1 MPTNSS
7 KSSEGLRKRPW
18 CSVGFVTCCEFAD
31 VPSTCWFL
39 ARITRQT
46 LATDQ
51 PNLKFGDTMK
61 VHFICESRIVSVDHA
76 PVFQLKIP
84 AGTLRVF
91 LQNSSLWHF
100 GGNDWNGL
108 SSHHEFG
115 KASELASQ
123 ISIPARLTNRRRS
136 FQPSGRRC
144 PKMSAGGKVNFRETH
159 GWSCWYLHLWHQRDP
174 GSADW
179 LQMIRSRHDIDQ
191 FPPSGRLRRMQ
202 RKLKKLPCRC
212 SFCTIQ
218 PTKPNAVLING
229 INYQLKYDTW
239 VVLICK
245 IVEVGGSMLRARLRK
260 PRRPRRPRRPREPLR
275 AAVLLLRR
283 SLAAKGEVRRTPNNW
298 QHTVSGEIGGNP
310 KKKRWSWNQR
320 TVLTNMSRLY
330 IWTTLVSA
338 KKTASLTVDTPIDAT
353 FLSS

>member
-46 LATDQ
+46 LATEQ

-144 PKMSAGGKVNFRETH
+144 PKMSAGGKVNFCETH
-159 GWSCWYLHLWHQRDP
+159 GWSCWYLP
-174 GSADW
+174 PVASKGS
-179 LQMIRSRHDIDQ
+179 RFSRLTPDDKEQ
-191 FPPSGRLRRMQ
+191 TWYWSVSTFRPFEEDAKKAKEAAMQ
-202 RKLKKLPCRC
+202 VQLLHHTTHKAKCR
-212 SFCTIQ
+212 TY
-218 PTKPNAVLING
+218 KW
-229 INYQLKYDTW
+229 YQLS
-239 VVLICK
+239 I
-245 IVEVGGSMLRARLRK
+245 
-260 PRRPRRPRRPREPLR
+260 
-275 AAVLLLRR
+275 
-283 SLAAKGEVRRTPNNW
+283 
-298 QHTVSGEIGGNP
+298 EI
-310 KKKRWSWNQR
+310 RY
-320 TVLTNMSRLY
+320 MSCF
-330 IWTTLVSA
+330 
-338 KKTASLTVDTPIDAT
+338 DM
-353 FLSS
+353 